1 MPVLNVVRLF
11 VGKMNRGRQ
20 ILNLALANVGRNE
33 AMLAKEKVT
42 SWLNMLPKEK
52 TEADEADEPQVDLSL
67 VMSCT
72 AIETD
77 DADQRQQYD
86 CNTST
91 SEHLV
96 SLHVSFSVH
105 RIILL
110 FIMLQHCYS
119 PVDTL

>member
-1 MPVLNVVRLF
+1 MPVMNVFF

-20 ILNLALANVGRNE
+20 ILNLALANASRNE
-33 AMLAKEKVT
+33 AMPAKEKVT

-52 TEADEADEPQVDLSL
+52 NEAAEPDVDLSL

-77 DADQRQQYD
+77 DAEQQYD

-96 SLHVSFSVH
+96 HVSFSVH
-105 RIILL
+105 SIIFL
-110 FIMLQHCYS
+110 FIGPNVTKFLYS
-119 PVDTL
+119 TVVTI